1 MYIERLI
8 RAFAYI
14 VQRLPDWGEVSTPM
28 TCWYKTS
35 LPECKGPATLLA
47 LASRAC
53 LAKPPDNVN
62 TKDDFDRDSWWTEK
76 APLIFSQS
84 WTLN

>member
-14 VQRLPDWGEVSTPM
+14 VQRLPDCCEVSTTM
-28 TCWYKTS
+28 TYWYKTS
-35 LPECKGPATLLA
+35 LPECKDPATLLA

-53 LAKPPDNVN
+53 LAKPPDSIN
-62 TKDDFDRDSWWTEK
+62 TKDDLDRDSRWTEK

-84 WTLN
+84 WTLH